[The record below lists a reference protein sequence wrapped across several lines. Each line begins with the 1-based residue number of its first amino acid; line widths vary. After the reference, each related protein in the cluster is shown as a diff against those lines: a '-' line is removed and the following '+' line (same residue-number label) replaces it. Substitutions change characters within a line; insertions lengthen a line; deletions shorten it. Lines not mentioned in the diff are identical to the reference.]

1 MQRCNFWS
9 VNKKLYRFCFLP
21 WKSCTFA
28 PFNFGNVQGK
38 CFQIFWSFYY
48 YRSSTSPC
56 PEGSFSAPE
65 IGRLFGDAVGASL
78 VAMVPVAVWPSFNQS
93 FDWPNDLDHTSHA
106 FPRPR
111 LQHGECSLNAQRP
124 YVHRTTC
131 KQLPFGM
138 ERPTPIKDAAVHR
151 LAKSITQL
159 TLCQVTTSEVDDAT
173 KLLEKARSRSF
184 KAYKTSHPRG
194 SMTLRR
200 HS

>member
-38 CFQIFWSFYY
+38 CFHIFWSFYY

-78 VAMVPVAVWPSFNQS
+78 VCPARWETVSWYRFLRLVRVHELNLQLRPDHSRDVASFSPRWVVVQTCANIRKWFPCRIGTVKKDRLIWSYMGTQRGQIFFNI
-93 FDWPNDLDHTSHA
+93 FD
-106 FPRPR
+106 
-111 LQHGECSLNAQRP
+111 
-124 YVHRTTC
+124 
-131 KQLPFGM
+131 
-138 ERPTPIKDAAVHR
+138 
-151 LAKSITQL
+151 
-159 TLCQVTTSEVDDAT
+159 TL
-173 KLLEKARSRSF
+173 
-184 KAYKTSHPRG
+184 
-194 SMTLRR
+194 
-200 HS
+200 